1 MHREADYTIKGFLYQ
16 FNKTLFEVF
25 ENSSNSNILV
35 EGIVEDIDV
44 QMPTGTKAIQ
54 CKYHETKDKFNLS
67 DISKPVLQ
75 FLVHFSKN
83 NLQNIQYILYTFFG
97 GEPMGVKELT
107 KDDINNIL
115 NTKNREFVVKYISK
129 LKPPIESQMQE
140 LLNKTKLTQEDKT
153 QIIEYYNSAN
163 LSLIINV
170 DDFLK
175 KDKFSFEIGE
185 SYENLIAKNK
195 TKLTEELNNK
205 DDVEDIFYPNAIQK
219 IAELSVKHDENER
232 LINKKILLD
241 SLARTKKTAITRW
254 TRELLTYKSLLKRR
268 REQLKVNLQINI
280 RQRNFIIKDSCVE
293 NFDSEIVNFII
304 DFINKYNCKPKLH
317 SETPIF
323 CFDSIKTGLV
333 AEIEERLYSK
343 GIEVQTGYRGNR
355 FFQDAFMKEP
365 QRLVKNNWVEFKL
378 RLCNYNEETVSALNS
393 KKCDDLFIVSDIDYS
408 NIDKK
413 DLNDEFLQVNNF
425 QELKFLLSINK
436 SID

>member
-44 QMPTGTKAIQ
+44 QMPTGAKAIQ

-83 NLQNIQYILYTFFG
+83 NLQNIQYILYAFFG

-163 LSLIINV
+163 PSLIINV

-323 CFDSIKTGLV
+323 CFDSTKTGLV

>member
-1 MHREADYTIKGFLYQ
+1 
-16 FNKTLFEVF
+16 
-25 ENSSNSNILV
+25 
-35 EGIVEDIDV
+35 
-44 QMPTGTKAIQ
+44 MP
-54 CKYHETKDKFNLS
+54 
-67 DISKPVLQ
+67 
-75 FLVHFSKN
+75 
-83 NLQNIQYILYTFFG
+83 
-97 GEPMGVKELT
+97 M
-107 KDDINNIL
+107 
-115 NTKNREFVVKYISK
+115 
-129 LKPPIESQMQE
+129 
-140 LLNKTKLTQEDKT
+140 
-153 QIIEYYNSAN
+153 
-163 LSLIINV
+163 
-170 DDFLK
+170 K

-323 CFDSIKTGLV
+323 CFDSTKTGLV

>member
-44 QMPTGTKAIQ
+44 QMPTGAKAIQ

-83 NLQNIQYILYTFFG
+83 NLQNIQYILYAFFG

-129 LKPPIESQMQE
+129 LKQPIESQMQE

-163 LSLIINV
+163 PSLIINV

-323 CFDSIKTGLV
+323 CFDSTKTGLV